1 MVREVQHLQYN
12 TLSASNENEATITRR
27 LPPGST
33 SLLPMRPTL
42 AYFVALRLVLKTLL
56 ASSAS
61 KLAQSR
67 LLRTSFDSLA
77 DVLAVPDESGRE
89 KAVYTL
95 AEVFLV

>member
-1 MVREVQHLQYN
+1 
-12 TLSASNENEATITRR
+12 
-27 LPPGST
+27 
-33 SLLPMRPTL
+33 MRPTL

-95 AEVFLV
+95 VEVFLV